1 MGFLF
6 SQHISRSQIF
16 SKSEKWPKLLLH
28 PPPPRPPRLRSPQR
42 RANIHHPPSWPLL
55 PSLPSRTRRD
65 HPVKPSR
72 STSPPTTRLTLS
84 NLAPSSIR
92 LCRPELQRRPS
103 LPSRDLT
110 NSPRL
115 RNPRRRSLRRRL
127 PKSLPR
133 RRLRKPPPKRP
144 RLPRRLPNP
153 RPRLPRRLPNPPPK
167 RPSRPRRLNPQ
178 QRRLPN
184 PQRRPQQRRV
194 RRRPKQHPR
203 RNKQYLS
210 LITLI

>member
-92 LCRPELQRRPS
+92 LWPPELQRRPS

-110 NSPRL
+110 NLPRL
-115 RNPRRRSLRRRL
+115 RNPRRRSLRRRP
-127 PKSLPR
+127 PKRPSLPR
-133 RRLRKPPPKRP
+133 RLPKPPKRP
-144 RLPRRLPNP
+144 RLPRKLR
-153 RPRLPRRLPNPPPK
+153 PPK
-167 RPSRPRRLNPQ
+167 RLPNPQ

-184 PQRRPQQRRV
+184 PPLRKQPNPQRRLQQRRV

-203 RNKQYLS
+203 RNKHYLS
-210 LITLI
+210 LI